1 MKRNGGILRNKM
13 KNIHQYKKNEAGFN
27 LIELMIVIAII
38 ALLIGVGVPAWQS
51 MVRSGNET
59 TAAQTLDKIRTL
71 QTQFAAGHGGK
82 FAKTFPELFKNAQD
96 ERFNQ
101 EKPLVSGYNYEM
113 KVQSPEGSNP
123 AFFSVNA
130 DPQQDSGLQ
139 ATGTRHFYTD
149 STLSTIKVTDESR
162 QAKADDPSL

>member
-1 MKRNGGILRNKM
+1 MKIIRQNKR
-13 KNIHQYKKNEAGFN
+13 NEAGFN

-71 QTQFAAGHGGK
+71 QTQYAAGHGGK
-82 FAKTFPELFKNAQD
+82 FAKTFNDLFKNAQD
-96 ERFNQ
+96 ERFAGA
-101 EKPLVSGYNYEM
+101 EKPVVSGYIYEM
-113 KVQSPEGSNP
+113 KVQEPAGSNP

-130 DPQQDSGLQ
+130 DPQQDTGLQ
-139 ATGTRHFYTD
+139 ATGSRHFYTD

-162 QAKADDPSL
+162 QAKADDSSL

>member
-1 MKRNGGILRNKM
+1 MLSKDMKIIRQNRR
-13 KNIHQYKKNEAGFN
+13 NEAGFN

-51 MVRSGNET
+51 MVKSGNET

-71 QTQFAAGHGGK
+71 QTQYAGGHQGK
-82 FAKTFPELFKNAQD
+82 FAKTFADLFKNAQD
-96 ERFNQ
+96 ERFTGA
-101 EKPLVSGYNYEM
+101 EKPVVSGYIYEM
-113 KVQSPEGSNP
+113 KVQEPAGSNP

-130 DPQQDSGLQ
+130 DPQQDTGMQ
-139 ATGTRHFYTD
+139 ATGNRHFYTD

>member
-1 MKRNGGILRNKM
+1 MKIIRQNKR
-13 KNIHQYKKNEAGFN
+13 NEAGFN

-51 MVRSGNET
+51 MVKSGNET
-59 TAAQTLDKIRTL
+59 TAAQTLDKIKTL
-71 QTQFAAGHGGK
+71 QTQYAGGHGGK
-82 FAKTFPELFKNAQD
+82 FAKTFPDLMKSSQD

-101 EKPLVSGYNYEM
+101 EKPLINGYNYEM
-113 KVQSPEGSNP
+113 KVTDPAGSNP

-130 DPQQDSGLQ
+130 DPQQDTGLQ
-139 ATGTRHFYTD
+139 ATGNRHFYTD

-162 QAKADDPSL
+162 QAKADDNSL